1 MTRNSTIAL
10 AIAALFIGTAAGWW
24 LKPTPN
30 HATASA
36 PVEARKALYWY
47 DPMKPEQHFDQPG
60 KSPFMDMELVPRYA
74 DTADSSSSTANA
86 SIKINPS
93 LTQNTGLK
101 LATAQRGTISQG
113 IEVPGSVVFND
124 RDVAIVQ
131 ARSNG
136 IVERVYPLASGDII
150 QAGTPIA
157 EVRVPEWLAAQNE
170 YLALRHDA
178 ELAGAMLS
186 RLQQLGMSTT
196 QITRLK
202 QSGQPQATIT
212 ITAPRSGMI
221 AELSVRQGMVLSL
234 GAPLARINGLS
245 SVWIE
250 AEVPEAQAATLKIG
264 APIHALFTAQPNA
277 PISGKV
283 TALVPELNKETR
295 SLRVRAEVPNPKG
308 LLRPGMFARIA
319 LDNPDSSSALLVPSE
334 SIIAT
339 GKRSVVIMSDG
350 QGRFTPSDVKTGRE
364 HQGQT
369 EIISGLKEGEQIV
382 VSGQFMIDS
391 EASLRGVLARMN
403 PAASAATSA
412 HSDHATTAPVQA
424 THQGQGIVKAID
436 SKQIT
441 LEHGAIASLNWP
453 AMTMPFPLATPNL
466 AKGIRVGQQVNFS
479 FIEQG
484 SVVQNIK
491 VVATGGQP

>member
-1 MTRNSTIAL
+1 MNRNSTIAL
-10 AIAALFIGTAAGWW
+10 VIAALFIGSAAGWW
-24 LKPTPN
+24 LKPTPS

-74 DTADSSSSTANA
+74 DAPDAANSN
-86 SIKINPS
+86 SIKIDPS

-101 LATAQRGTISQG
+101 LATVHSGTISQA

-124 RDVAIVQ
+124 RDVAIIQ

-136 IVERVYPLASGDII
+136 IVERVYPLASGDVIA
-150 QAGTPIA
+150 AGAPIA
-157 EVRVPEWLAAQNE
+157 ELRVPEWLAAQNE

-186 RLQQLGMSTT
+186 RLQQLGMSAA
-196 QITRLK
+196 QIARLK

-234 GAPLARINGLS
+234 GAPLARINGLAS
-245 SVWIE
+245 MWIE
-250 AEVPEAQAATLKIG
+250 AAVPEAQAATLQIG
-264 APIHALFTAQPNA
+264 APIQALFAAWPNA

-295 SLRVRAEVPNPKG
+295 SLRVRAEIPNPKG
-308 LLRPGMFARIA
+308 LLRPGMFARISLA
-319 LDNPDSSSALLVPSE
+319 NPDSSAVLLVPSE
-334 SIIAT
+334 SIIVT
-339 GKRSVVIMSDG
+339 GKRSVVITSDG

-403 PAASAATSA
+403 PATSA
-412 HSDHATTAPVQA
+412 PTVTSTPAPTQGV
-424 THQGQGIVKAID
+424 HQGQGIVKAID

-453 AMTMPFPLATPNL
+453 AMTMDFPLANPRL
-466 AKGIRVGQQVNFS
+466 AKGIRVGQQVSFS
-479 FIEQG
+479 FIKQG
-484 SVVQNIK
+484 SVVQSIQ
-491 VVATGGQP
+491 VMTTGDQP